1 MLVQV
6 QSSLSLGQYSCG
18 VKTRLHSKACFITGC
33 GCSIGIGSESL
44 GCARNKLHFISI
56 GGSAM
61 TAIFFLV
68 HHKMICR

>member
-6 QSSLSLGQYSCG
+6 QSSPPLRQYSCG
-18 VKTRLHSKACFITGC
+18 VKIRLYSKGVLHHWMYF
-33 GCSIGIGSESL
+33 SVGIGSESL
-44 GCARNKLHFISI
+44 GCAQNKLHFISI

-68 HHKMICR
+68 HHRMNCG